1 MNNLSQILIS
11 ATVGSLVTLAITV
24 SPIVAQNRTA
34 TPTTTPPSNSTGE
47 MRDQQQM
54 MSDMHQ
60 MMEKCKSKMSSH
72 NNPTGTQHNQHHPN
86 NPNSNSNLSER
97 SLKSKSKTI

>member
-24 SPIVAQNRTA
+24 SPLIAQNRTA
-34 TPTTTPPSNSTGE
+34 TPTPPSNSTGQTAA
-47 MRDQQQM
+47 QQKM

-60 MMEKCKSKMSSH
+60 MMEKCKSKMESH
-72 NNPTGTQHNQHHPN
+72 KKPTATQTQHNQHHPKN
-86 NPNSNSNLSER
+86 ETPKPNSSGNSVQF
-97 SLKSKSKTI
+97 KPKAI